1 MNISTLLSFTTK
13 IEGAYEVIC
22 QPILSEFEISKT
34 SFDILMFLSNHPD
47 RYTAKE
53 ISDMKNIKANVVSLH
68 VDKLV
73 RDGYLLRQSVEGD
86 RRKVRLICTDKAQP
100 ILEKGS
106 ALQRRFFFSMVEG
119 LTEQELEDFRH
130 CFQVIEK
137 NADLIHGRKEP

>member
-137 NADLIHGRKEP
+137 NADLIYGRKKP